1 MQFSQYRLVIN
12 QTWFDATL
20 VYKSLSAQCPKM
32 RWKFVE
38 PFEFNRAL
46 QFTVEREKNT
56 CLSFLDLIIKL
67 TDQENDGGCTF
78 NHNALPP

>member
-46 QFTVEREKNT
+46 QFTVERETFIVHLTTMLCHLKSAQVT
-56 CLSFLDLIIKL
+56 AKQCLSCYH
-67 TDQENDGGCTF
+67 G
-78 NHNALPP
+78 